1 MTKRKRLL
9 EWEPAA
15 EPRHCERPGC
25 REGGLYRAPHSRAEP
40 EHAHWFCLEH
50 AREYNAGWNFFEGMT
65 REEIERFVREDVTGH
80 RPTWPLGLG
89 PVGSRFGNRLRDH
102 FDVFAEEGLAMFGG
116 GRRGRSKDAPPERR
130 PEERRAL
137 AKLNLSPESTLQEI
151 KRRYKEL
158 VKRYHPDVTGGDRQ
172 AEEQLKAVN
181 EAYETLRGSG
191 T

>member
-1 MTKRKRLL
+1 MAKRKRLL

-15 EPRHCERPGC
+15 EHRGCERPGC
-25 REGGLYRAPHSRAEP
+25 REEGRYRAPHSRNEIDYY
-40 EHAHWFCLEH
+40 HWFCLEH
-50 AREYNAGWNFFEGMT
+50 AREYNAGWNFFEGMS
-65 REEIERFVREDVTGH
+65 RADIERFLRDDVTGH

-89 PVGSRFGNRLRDH
+89 PAGSAIGNRLRDH
-102 FDVFAEEGLAMFGG
+102 FGVFAQEGLAMFGG
-116 GRRGRSKDAPPERR
+116 GAHGGGDAQPERK

-137 AKLNLSPESTLQEI
+137 ARLNLSPESTLLEI

-172 AEEQLKAVN
+172 AEERLKAVN

-191 T
+191 TN